1 MSTILVMGGSSGI
14 GLATVKALLDRD
26 HDVIAFSRGAKNLQ
40 LEHSKLVKIS
50 GDARNTGE
58 VRNAVT
64 GSDAV
69 IQALGVPVSLKLLT
83 GPIDLFSSATKTLIP
98 IMEETNIK
106 RLIAVTGFGAGTSI
120 EAINCVQRIPFN
132 VFFGHAYRD
141 KSAQEALIKGS
152 TLNWTIVR
160 PGVLT
165 NQSLKRSYKVRLKP
179 SEWRNGIIS
188 RAAVADYVAAS
199 IDDDETIGEE
209 PVLAN

>member
-1 MSTILVMGGSSGI
+1 MSRALVMGGSSGI
-14 GLATVKALLDRD
+14 GLETVKALLDRG
-26 HDVIAFSRGAKNLQ
+26 HDVIAFSRGAKNLR
-40 LEHSKLVKIS
+40 LDHPKLVRIS
-50 GDARNTGE
+50 GDATNTEE
-58 VRNAVT
+58 VRNAVNDA
-64 GSDAV
+64 DAV
-69 IQALGVPVSLKLLT
+69 IQALGVPVNLKLLT

-98 IMEETNIK
+98 IMEEMNIK
-106 RLIAVTGFGAGTSI
+106 RLIAVTGFGAGNSN

-132 VFFGHAYRD
+132 VIFGHAYRD
-141 KSAQEALIKGS
+141 KSAQETLIKES

-188 RAAVADYVAAS
+188 RAAVADYIAAA
-199 IDDDETIGEE
+199 IDDDATIGEE